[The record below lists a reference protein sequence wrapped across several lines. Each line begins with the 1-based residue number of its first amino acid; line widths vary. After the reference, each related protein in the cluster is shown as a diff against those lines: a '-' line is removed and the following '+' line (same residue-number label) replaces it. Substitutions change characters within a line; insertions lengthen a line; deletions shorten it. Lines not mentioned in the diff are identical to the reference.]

1 MCKDG
6 FLCGESEKVPLD
18 GRSRVDE
25 AAMGNIGSPHNG
37 HDKVSSTEIYSK
49 VTLTGLKAH
58 HAKHFMK
65 ERGGDR
71 RVKRS
76 S

>member
-37 HDKVSSTEIYSK
+37 HSSPKTTQIY
-49 VTLTGLKAH
+49 THL
-58 HAKHFMK
+58 MP
-65 ERGGDR
+65 
-71 RVKRS
+71 S
-76 S
+76 SLREAVLRLPSASSAVYRDTISD